1 ISTIVPMVSYPDHN
15 PHSVDIIITD
25 QGIADLRG
33 KDPVQ
38 SAHEI
43 IEHAAHPVYRPMLRE
58 YLSLAKKGHV
68 MMNPDIAFAMH
79 SALMHEGDMRKVD
92 FAKFMK

>member
-1 ISTIVPMVSYPDHN
+1 VPMVSYPDHN

-33 KDPVQ
+33 KDPLQ

-43 IEHAAHPVYRPMLRE
+43 IEKAAHPVYRPLLRE
-58 YLSLAKKGHV
+58 YLNLAKKGHV
-68 MMNPDIAFAMH
+68 MMNPDLALAFH
-79 SALMHEGDMRKVD
+79 STLMHDGDMRKTD